1 MSSNPN
7 SCKFA
12 EEVDCGRCAT
22 SAKHNSLRTHA
33 SRFLRP
39 LNMPKAKSKTTA
51 KRLKVLDEELVEG
64 AETAARVAATEKVAD
79 DALFADDRAGSS
91 KASKRAA
98 AAAAAGAAP
107 SSASAAVVSK
117 SAAPSKALVYS
128 RPAKTAKPQ
137 SEVERRKIERLV
149 ERAAAGD
156 VAAIS
161 AVPRGKKIAAR
172 SAVGDLWGA
181 DEPAGAQTSSAAAAT
196 AVPDEALVPA
206 LVKPAALSGLK
217 RKTPYSAVKGV
228 AQAAAAAEA
237 ALVPAAKAAAK
248 AAAPAPSAAAAAAP
262 VDAAASVDGAAAVEG
277 EAAVAKLKTSK
288 GRRQKRRELAA
299 AIAAGA
305 APKGVSL
312 TLSGA
317 AEGGLSYHPTKAD
330 HETAVLRAAHAELAA
345 QALRKTKAQLA
356 KEADAAAAG
365 RAMAADSDDDDDSDD
380 DEDESSD
387 DEDAAAGGTAAVAA
401 AIKPVKAAAKAS
413 RRPVMVPLTE
423 ELTGSLR
430 TAKHV
435 APGALARDLMR
446 DIASAGMV
454 TEKKFGRSTG
464 KKASRI
470 SKKRSKG
477 VEFPRKPAAAFGV
490 IKGDSGDW

>member
-1 MSSNPN
+1 
-7 SCKFA
+7 
-12 EEVDCGRCAT
+12 
-22 SAKHNSLRTHA
+22 
-33 SRFLRP
+33 
-39 LNMPKAKSKTTA
+39 MPKAKSKTTA

-128 RPAKTAKPQ
+128 RPAKPAKPQ
-137 SEVERRKIERLV
+137 SEVERRKIGRLV

-181 DEPAGAQTSSAAAAT
+181 DEPAGAQASSAAAAT
-196 AVPDEALVPA
+196 AVPDEVLVPA

-262 VDAAASVDGAAAVEG
+262 VDTAASADGAAAVEG
-277 EAAVAKLKTSK
+277 EAAVAKFKTGK

-317 AEGGLSYHPTKAD
+317 ADGGLSYHPTKAD

-365 RAMAADSDDDDDSDD
+365 RAMAADSDDDGDSDD
-380 DEDESSD
+380 DEDESSEG
-387 DEDAAAGGTAAVAA
+387 EDAAAVAA

-464 KKASRI
+464 KKASRV

>member
-1 MSSNPN
+1 M
-7 SCKFA
+7 
-12 EEVDCGRCAT
+12 
-22 SAKHNSLRTHA
+22 
-33 SRFLRP
+33 RFLRP
-39 LNMPKAKSKTTA
+39 ITMPKTKSKTAA
-51 KRLKVLDEELVEG
+51 KRLKVLDEELVDG
-64 AETAARVAATEKVAD
+64 AETAGRIAATETVAD
-79 DALFADDRAGSS
+79 DALFADDRAGAT

-128 RPAKTAKPQ
+128 RPAKAAKPQ
-137 SEVERRKIERLV
+137 SEVERRKIEMLV

-156 VAAIS
+156 MAAIS
-161 AVPRGKKIAAR
+161 AVPGRKKIAAR
-172 SAVGDLWGA
+172 SAVGDLWGV
-181 DEPAGAQTSSAAAAT
+181 DEAKASSAAVP
-196 AVPDEALVPA
+196 VPDEALVPA

-217 RKTPYSAVKGV
+217 RKTPYASVKSV
-228 AQAAAAAEA
+228 AQAAAAGEA
-237 ALVPAAKAAAK
+237 SLESGAKAAAK
-248 AAAPAPSAAAAAAP
+248 AAASASAAAAAPA
-262 VDAAASVDGAAAVEG
+262 DAAASADGAAG
-277 EAAVAKLKTSK
+277 EAAVAKPKSGK

-299 AIAAGA
+299 AVAAGA
-305 APKGVSL
+305 APKGVSSTL
-312 TLSGA
+312 TGA

-356 KEADAAAAG
+356 KEAKAAAAG
-365 RAMAADSDDDDDSDD
+365 RAMAADSDDDDDDSD
-380 DEDESSD
+380 DESSD
-387 DEDAAAGGTAAVAA
+387 GEDAGAAGGAAAVAL

-413 RRPVMVPLTE
+413 RRPVMVPLSD

-446 DIASAGMV
+446 DIASAGLV

-464 KKASRI
+464 QKASRI
-470 SKKRSKG
+470 SKKRSKA